1 MAQAVAAAEQAGV
14 TLVPRSRDE
23 TARFFA
29 GLDLVDPGVVPV
41 LAWRPDAGLLL
52 GRDRPQALTSCRLTA
67 GWSVD
72 VDLVAAWGQD
82 IPLGAKRVDALAVGV
97 AGLFVA
103 HEVVHRV
110 ALVGDLGCAVGP
122 FGGSEQ

>member
-41 LAWRPDAGLLL
+41 LAWRPDADAEPPADPQSAYYWAGI
-52 GRDRPQALTSCRLTA
+52 GRKP
-67 GWSVD
+67 
-72 VDLVAAWGQD
+72 
-82 IPLGAKRVDALAVGV
+82 
-97 AGLFVA
+97 
-103 HEVVHRV
+103 
-110 ALVGDLGCAVGP
+110 
-122 FGGSEQ
+122 